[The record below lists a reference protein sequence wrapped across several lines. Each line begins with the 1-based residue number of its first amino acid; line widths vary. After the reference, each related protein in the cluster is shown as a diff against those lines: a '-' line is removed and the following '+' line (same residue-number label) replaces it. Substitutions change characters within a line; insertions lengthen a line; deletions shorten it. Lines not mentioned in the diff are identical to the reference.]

1 MSERTDPFDAV
12 VHAVSR
18 FSRGTDT
25 TAASPVG
32 ETQVASSTE
41 DSIVA
46 ELYLQS
52 SDLLL
57 ADTIRSVPS
66 ANIEY
71 DYAIRGSDAA
81 EYLFCRVHDN
91 TFRPFEAALERDH
104 TVADPLLVADHD
116 DSRVYRMLA
125 ARSPTV
131 VSTLAELGVQ
141 LLDAQSDGLGWL
153 LKVHLPTRD
162 ALSVFRS
169 YCERQEI
176 TIRVDK
182 LFQPSSG
189 GSIDGVTLSDEQRRT
204 LRLALEN
211 GYFEVPRGIS
221 QEELAAEIGVSPS
234 AVSQRLRRATRQVL
248 KDCID

>member
-1 MSERTDPFDAV
+1 MSERTETFDAV

-25 TAASPVG
+25 TAAGPVG
-32 ETQVASSTE
+32 ETRFASSAE

-52 SDLLL
+52 SGLLL

-71 DYAIRGSDAA
+71 DYAIRGSDAT
-81 EYLFCRVHDN
+81 EYLFCRVHGDSYMA
-91 TFRPFEAALERDH
+91 FETALGRDH

-116 DSRVYRMLA
+116 DYRVYRMLA
-125 ARSPTV
+125 SRSPTV

-141 LLDAQSDGLGWL
+141 LLDAHSDGLGWL
-153 LKVHLPTRD
+153 LKVHLPDRT
-162 ALSVFRS
+162 ALRTFRS
-169 YCERQEI
+169 YCDQQEI

-189 GSIDGVTLSDEQRRT
+189 ESANGVPISDEQCRT
-204 LRLALEN
+204 LRLALDN

-221 QEELAAEIGVSPS
+221 QAELAAKIGVSPS
-234 AVSQRLRRATRQVL
+234 AVSQRLRRAIRQVL
-248 KDCID
+248 QDCLD